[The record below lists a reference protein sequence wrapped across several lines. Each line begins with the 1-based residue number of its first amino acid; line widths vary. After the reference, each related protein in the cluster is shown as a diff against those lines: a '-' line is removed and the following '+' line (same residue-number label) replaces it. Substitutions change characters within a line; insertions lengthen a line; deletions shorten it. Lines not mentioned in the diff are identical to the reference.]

1 MHGMSEAQKAHFAA
15 EKQKLQKMKVEA
27 ENLVK
32 RLRGE
37 EVESDKDVEGDL
49 DLVPS
54 KFEAEHGPKPE
65 QVEQMIKSLLAVVDP
80 ELAQDYKLPDIRQIR
95 HSDADPSIKSER
107 TAPTNGKRSPETVEE
122 YVEYLRKRGAWRE
135 VHQ

>member
-1 MHGMSEAQKAHFAA
+1 MYGMNAEQKANFEAQ
-15 EKQKLQKMKVEA
+15 KQKLQKMKVEA

-37 EVESDKDVEGDL
+37 EVESDKEVEGDL

-65 QVEQMIKSLLAVVDP
+65 QVEQVIKSLLAVVDP
-80 ELAQDYKLPDIRQIR
+80 ELADNYHLVDSRRSPK
-95 HSDADPSIKSER
+95 SDTDPSFKAER
-107 TAPTNGKRSPETVEE
+107 AAATNGNCRPETAEE
-122 YVEYLRKRGAWRE
+122 YIAYLRKRRLWR
-135 VHQ
+135 